1 MTPPDAAVAIPHYDP
16 PDVVAPTW
24 TLGDRMRKARETA
37 GYGHTAM
44 AAYFGVH
51 RNQITRWESGRTPP
65 KRHIVVQWAL
75 VTRVPLAWLES
86 GQVTH
91 TPPSGEPVEAPRG
104 TKRPASRRPGAQQGQ
119 FTRPRGRMPH
129 AAAA

>member
-1 MTPPDAAVAIPHYDP
+1 MVIPPYDP
-16 PDVVAPTW
+16 PDVTAPVW

-44 AAYFGVH
+44 AEYFGVH

-75 VTRVPLAWLES
+75 VTKVPLVWLET
-86 GQVTH
+86 GAV
-91 TPPSGEPVEAPRG
+91 PVRPDGEPGETPRKPRR
-104 TKRPASRRPGAQQGQ
+104 TKDGAQGD
-119 FTRPRGRMPH
+119 FRCSTPSPEPRIRRRT
-129 AAAA
+129 AA